1 MNKELDDMFGNDDD
15 DDTDINNDNNDNTDI
30 NTNTTILTSSSLPS
44 SSSSSSLPP
53 SSSSLPSSS
62 LSSSLSTKTIFSTFE
77 IKDGLDKIGGGRGCF
92 ALTNIDA
99 GTLILAEVPVMSWTS
114 EVSNN
119 LDDPDVLCKIIK
131 QIIND
136 KLSYQVL
143 SSSSLSSLSSLLL
156 SSSLS

>member
-30 NTNTTILTSSSLPS
+30 NTNTTILTSSSLP
-44 SSSSSSLPP
+44 SSSSSLPP

-143 SSSSLSSLSSLLL
+143 SSSSLSSLLL